1 MSTAEILRRIAT
13 LANKGRLRVRSLRD
27 AFPMLSRRILLPFLV
42 SLVSVGVAQEV
53 EGNGKSSGAI
63 FSPADYIEITTPV
76 TTRVTVNTYGFYL
89 GNVRTS
95 IALLE
100 VPINLQKHFVVA
112 PGYLFV
118 NVPPG
123 GLSLLTNQ
131 TANQSYHENQF
142 RLAGTVVTSWHGFTL
157 SDRNMYVRR
166 FTPTSE
172 INRYR
177 NKIYVGHPL
186 SLGSYKVNPFVFEE
200 VYHDFVPGPWLRR
213 NWVVAAIDMPINRN
227 LTFQPSYIR
236 QDDQYLRSVNFLG
249 LALIIRTNPLFES
262 KRDHKNAPANEAVEP
277 ETPKIPTAIT
287 H

>member
-1 MSTAEILRRIAT
+1 MRVLRKAHRMLNHCVLCSFLVAFVSTA
-13 LANKGRLRVRSLRD
+13 
-27 AFPMLSRRILLPFLV
+27 
-42 SLVSVGVAQEV
+42 VAQEV

-63 FSPADYIEITTPV
+63 FSPADYLQIITPV
-76 TTRVTVNTYGFYL
+76 TRRITVSTYGFYL
-89 GNVRTS
+89 GNLHTS

-100 VPINLQKHFVVA
+100 VPITLQKHFSIT

-118 NVPPG
+118 NVPSN
-123 GLSLLTNQ
+123 GLSLLTNE
-131 TANQSYHENQF
+131 TPNQSYHENQF
-142 RLAGTVVTSWHGFTL
+142 RFAGTVLTSWHGFTL

-186 SLGSYKVNPFVFEE
+186 SLGSYKVNLFVFEE
-200 VYHDFVPGPWLRR
+200 VYHDFMPGKWLRR
-213 NWVVAAIDMPINRN
+213 NWVVAAMDMPINRH

-262 KRDHKNAPANEAVEP
+262 KHDHKNALANAAVDP
-277 ETPKIPTAIT
+277 ETPGISTAT
-287 H
+287 MH

>member
-1 MSTAEILRRIAT
+1 MRLLRNVPQILT
-13 LANKGRLRVRSLRD
+13 CG
-27 AFPMLSRRILLPFLV
+27 ILLPFLAT
-42 SLVSVGVAQEV
+42 LVSVGIAQEV

-63 FSPADYIEITTPV
+63 FSPADYLQIITPV
-76 TTRVTVNTYGFYL
+76 TRRVTLGTYGFYL
-89 GNVRTS
+89 GNVHTS

-100 VPINLQKHFVVA
+100 VPVSLQKHFVLT

-118 NVPPG
+118 NVPPV
-123 GLSLLTNQ
+123 GLSLLNNKTVSE
-131 TANQSYHENQF
+131 SYHENQLRF
-142 RLAGTVVTSWHGFTL
+142 AGTALISWHGFNL

-177 NKIYVGHPL
+177 NKIYITHTF

-200 VYHDFVPGPWLRR
+200 VYHDFVPGKWLRR
-213 NWVVAAIDMPINRN
+213 NWVVAAIDMPINRH

-236 QDDQYLRSVNFLG
+236 QDDQFLRSVNFLG

-262 KRDHKNAPANEAVEP
+262 KRDRGNAPANAAIEP
-277 ETPKIPTAIT
+277 ETPKSPTAMT
-287 H
+287 NHTEQAE

>member
-1 MSTAEILRRIAT
+1 MWNRCIL
-13 LANKGRLRVRSLRD
+13 
-27 AFPMLSRRILLPFLV
+27 FPFLV

-53 EGNGKSSGAI
+53 EGNGKSSGGI
-63 FSPADYIEITTPV
+63 FSPADYLEIITPV
-76 TTRVTVNTYGFYL
+76 TRRVSVSTYGFYL
-89 GNVRTS
+89 GNVHTS
-95 IALLE
+95 VALLE
-100 VPINLQKHFVVA
+100 VPTTLQKHFVVT

-123 GLSLLTNQ
+123 GLMLLTNQ
-131 TANQSYHENQF
+131 TANQSYHEHQF
-142 RLAGTVVTSWHGFTL
+142 RFAGTVLTSWHGFTL

-166 FTPTSE
+166 FTPTSQ

-186 SLGSYKVNPFVFEE
+186 SLGAYRVNSFVFEE
-200 VYHDFVPGPWLRR
+200 VYHDFVPGKWLRR
-213 NWVVAAIDMPINRN
+213 NWVVAAVDMPINRH

-249 LALIIRTNPLFES
+249 MALIIRTNPLFAS
-262 KRDHKNAPANEAVEP
+262 KPDRVNTSANATVEP
-277 ETPKIPTAIT
+277 ETPRIPIAIS

>member
-1 MSTAEILRRIAT
+1 METSGQTSARRNRCTLRRWTTLLFLLSIA
-13 LANKGRLRVRSLRD
+13 G
-27 AFPMLSRRILLPFLV
+27 PGI
-42 SLVSVGVAQEV
+42 GQEV

-63 FSPADYIEITTPV
+63 FSPADYLQIITPV
-76 TTRVTVNTYGFYL
+76 TRRVTISTYGFYL
-89 GNVRTS
+89 GNLGAS

-100 VPINLQKHFVVA
+100 VPITLQKHFVVT

-131 TANQSYHENQF
+131 SANQSYHENQF
-142 RLAGTVVTSWHGFTL
+142 RFAGTLLTSWHGFIL

-166 FTPTSE
+166 LTPTSE

-200 VYHDFVPGPWLRR
+200 VYHDFVSGPWLRR
-213 NWVVAAIDMPINRN
+213 NWVVAAIDMPINRY

-249 LALIIRTNPLFES
+249 MALIIRTSPLFEGRS
-262 KRDHKNAPANEAVEP
+262 DHRNAPENAAVEP
-277 ETPKIPTAIT
+277 GTPRIPTPIT

>member
-1 MSTAEILRRIAT
+1 MTSLRRAQRVLNSCLLFSFL
-13 LANKGRLRVRSLRD
+13 LA
-27 AFPMLSRRILLPFLV
+27 
-42 SLVSVGVAQEV
+42 LVSVGVAQEV

-63 FSPADYIEITTPV
+63 FSPADYLQIITPITT
-76 TTRVTVNTYGFYL
+76 RITVSTYGFYL
-89 GNVRTS
+89 GNLRTS

-100 VPINLQKHFVVA
+100 APITVQKHFVVT

-118 NVPPG
+118 NVPPV
-123 GLSLLTNQ
+123 GLSLLTNN
-131 TANQSYHENQF
+131 TTSESYHENQVRF
-142 RLAGTVVTSWHGFTL
+142 AGTVLTSWHGFIL

-200 VYHDFVPGPWLRR
+200 VYHDFVPGKWLRR
-213 NWVVAAIDMPINRN
+213 NWVVAAIDMPINRH

-236 QDDQYLRSVNFLG
+236 QDDQFLRSVNFLG
-249 LALIIRTNPLFES
+249 LALIIRTNPPFERR
-262 KRDHKNAPANEAVEP
+262 RDHRNVPANAAIEP
-277 ETPKIPTAIT
+277 DAGCRNSAFVGKRHE
-287 H
+287 